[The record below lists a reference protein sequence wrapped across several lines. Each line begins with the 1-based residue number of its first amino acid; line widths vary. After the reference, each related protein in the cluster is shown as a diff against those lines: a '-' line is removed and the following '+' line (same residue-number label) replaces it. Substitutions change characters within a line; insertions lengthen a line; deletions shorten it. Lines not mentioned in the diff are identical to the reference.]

1 MYLENLNNFTK
12 SSGQACDALIYRKCD
27 SQYLS
32 YHFASK
38 PDFDKLLLLK
48 MKWLT
53 SEFPGKKLSR
63 KNIENLKLLVKACV
77 KKVDYQAIDIK
88 NTNGVLLL
96 CILQWLRKRL

>member
-48 MKWLT
+48 MK
-53 SEFPGKKLSR
+53 
-63 KNIENLKLLVKACV
+63 
-77 KKVDYQAIDIK
+77 
-88 NTNGVLLL
+88 
-96 CILQWLRKRL
+96 